1 MLDTNEFGELLK
13 SYGFDTFA
21 GVPCSFL
28 SPLINYALNENKF
41 IVANNEGDGV
51 AIASGI
57 SIANKQIGGGVVLMQ
72 NSGLSN
78 ALSPLTSLN
87 HTFEIPI
94 LGFVSLRGEVGLSD
108 EPQHELL
115 GTITDKILQ
124 TCKIAYDFLSPD
136 FEVAKKQV
144 ALARKTI
151 DENKSFFFIVR
162 KNTFKEVPLLSQNI
176 CPKPK
181 GTLFEKGT
189 KNPPTRLQALNI
201 INQHNNNHLITLA
214 TTGKTGRE
222 LYEINDAKNYLY
234 MVGSMGCVSPLG
246 LGLSLQSQK
255 KIICIDGD
263 GALLMRMGNLSTNAY
278 YARGNFCHI
287 CLDNQTHDS
296 TGGQFTLSMN
306 CDIAN
311 IALLCGYQKVFK
323 VYDLRGF
330 EEALLDFIHSAD
342 NSGATFIYLAIQKG
356 SKKDLSR
363 PKIKPFEV
371 KKRLQD
377 FLKESE

>member
-13 SYGFDTFA
+13 SYGFNTFV

-41 IVANNEGDGV
+41 IMANNEGDGV
-51 AIASGI
+51 SIASGI
-57 SIANKQIGGGVVLMQ
+57 SLGNKQIGVVLMQ

-94 LGFVSLRGEVGLSD
+94 LGFVSLRGEVGISD

-124 TCKIAYDFLSPD
+124 TCQIAYDFLSSD
-136 FEVAKKQV
+136 LEVAKKQID
-144 ALARKTI
+144 LAKKTI
-151 DENKSFFFIVR
+151 KQNKSFFFIVR
-162 KNTFKEVPLLSQNI
+162 KNTFKEVPLLTQKIS
-176 CPKPK
+176 PKPN
-181 GTLFEKGT
+181 GTLFERGK
-189 KNPPTRLQALNI
+189 KSLPTRLEVLNV
-201 INQHNNNHLITLA
+201 INQINNDNLITLA

-246 LGLSLQSQK
+246 LGLSLQSEK

-278 YARGNFCHI
+278 YAKENFCHI

-311 IALLCGYQKVFK
+311 IALDCGYQKVFK
-323 VYDLRGF
+323 VYDLQSF
-330 EEALLDFIHSAD
+330 KDVLLDFINSKQ

-356 SKKDLSR
+356 SKKDLTR

-371 KKRLQD
+371 KNRLQD
-377 FLKESE
+377 FLKETK